1 MVEFLSVSLH
11 GRNGSKRG
19 APRGSTTSKADGGAN
34 ASSSTTTPASPPG
47 TGVVDGIS
55 SPSPSTRSASRTR
68 YGGGG
73 ARSLSRPRKT
83 WHDDLK
89 AVEAARRSKCGQLMD
104 MIRLN
109 IASYKGLLDDSSVET
124 TKAHRLVLGVSQ
136 VHDLMSSSSL
146 LDPPQLRPEQQAP
159 PAGQESSTNGNSN
172 NNDFLLSLQ
181 QSEEVV
187 SENFKS
193 SAEQLQTVDGK
204 LLKSLAEIQDYKA
217 DLDTQGGAIVA
228 SMVSL
233 EEQTVQAWGAYL
245 QTVSVVHVALCAP
258 CFICSRVCQS
268 S

>member
-1 MVEFLSVSLH
+1 MVEFMSVSLH

-19 APRGSTTSKADGGAN
+19 APRGSASSKADGGGAN
-34 ASSSTTTPASPPG
+34 ASSSSATSPASPG
-47 TGVVDGIS
+47 AGGDGS
-55 SPSPSTRSASRTR
+55 GSPLEPRSASRTR
-68 YGGGG
+68 FG

-83 WHDDLK
+83 WHDNLK

-146 LDPPQLRPEQQAP
+146 LEPPQLRPEQPQTLAQQQS
-159 PAGQESSTNGNSN
+159 ANSN
-172 NNDFLLSLQ
+172 GDFLLSLQ
-181 QSEEVV
+181 QSEDVV

-204 LLKSLAEIQDYKA
+204 LLKSLAEIQDFKA

-228 SMVSL
+228 SMVAL
-233 EEQTVQAWGAYL
+233 EEQTVQAWGAY
-245 QTVSVVHVALCAP
+245 
-258 CFICSRVCQS
+258 
-268 S
+268 

>member
-11 GRNGSKRG
+11 GRNGSRRG
-19 APRGSTTSKADGGAN
+19 ASRGPPSVKLDGVAN
-34 ASSSTTTPASPPG
+34 ASPSTTATPASPNSNG
-47 TGVVDGIS
+47 GGSS
-55 SPSPSTRSASRTR
+55 SPRSASRTR
-68 YGGGG
+68 YSGGA

-89 AVEAARRSKCGQLMD
+89 AVEATRRTQCGQLMD

-136 VHDLMSSSSL
+136 VHDLMSASSL
-146 LDPPQLRPEQQAP
+146 LDPPQLRPEQASP
-159 PAGQESSTNGNSN
+159 PTSASTNNSS
-172 NNDFLLSLQ
+172 NDFLLSLQ

-217 DLDTQGGAIVA
+217 DLDTKGGGIVA

-233 EEQTVQAWGAYL
+233 EEQTVQAWGA
-245 QTVSVVHVALCAP
+245 
-258 CFICSRVCQS
+258 
-268 S
+268 